1 MKILA
6 AAWGEGD
13 EKERKVRLSE
23 LEVKESREP
32 RPEAEICRRIA
43 RSSGVRAPLLVPQC
57 IQHQFPLFSLTAI
70 GRQAT
75 ERESIDVSFVF

>member
-6 AAWGEGD
+6 VAWGEGD

-32 RPEAEICRRIA
+32 WPEAEIFELMYGGWRI
-43 RSSGVRAPLLVPQC
+43 
-57 IQHQFPLFSLTAI
+57 
-70 GRQAT
+70 
-75 ERESIDVSFVF
+75 